1 MRSCVNRLAQCL
13 APNQCLT
20 YGTKHPNDKAC
31 RVWNYTILTNKERQ
45 WEKPPWSNSVH
56 VPEGQ
61 GFEAKS
67 VWLQGLGSVPIP
79 RVRGIVSRVSGIL
92 HVRHALHGPSAVEAW
107 SMSGSVHGTWAGS
120 EIQQQASALLGDW
133 WAESALPHGPGDFWS
148 PLTLNPS
155 QLNSLFSLF
164 KFFFLSFCL
173 CWFYLVEEGS
183 ECSQRILL
191 LKLGSRCSSYYPLYL
206 FAYLKY
212 FRIFLKKMLSPQ
224 IEHFSDFV
232 NVIQGPSNWL
242 LSLWCYDCS
251 CTCFLVY
258 LCENFSRARASSA
271 FLILL
276 NHFPRQMHHFGLL
289 AAVWEFSCL
298 HNCHMIK
305 P

>member
-1 MRSCVNRLAQCL
+1 MGEAAL
-13 APNQCLT
+13 
-20 YGTKHPNDKAC
+20 KH
-31 RVWNYTILTNKERQ
+31 
-45 WEKPPWSNSVH
+45 VH

-173 CWFYLVEEGS
+173 CWVFVAMQASSGCGKQGLFSSCGVWASCHGS
-183 ECSQRILL
+183 FSCCGAT
-191 LKLGSRCSSYYPLYL
+191 GSRVL
-206 FAYLKY
+206 
-212 FRIFLKKMLSPQ
+212 
-224 IEHFSDFV
+224 
-232 NVIQGPSNWL
+232 
-242 LSLWCYDCS
+242 
-251 CTCFLVY
+251 
-258 LCENFSRARASSA
+258 
-271 FLILL
+271 
-276 NHFPRQMHHFGLL
+276 GLQ
-289 AAVWEFSCL
+289 
-298 HNCHMIK
+298 
-305 P
+305 